1 VPEGP
6 EVRREADRVQ
16 RALKDRV
23 LEEVRFGL
31 ERLEPHGPELVGRRF
46 LACESRGKA
55 LLCHL
60 EGQRTIYSHN
70 QLYGKWIVGAR
81 GARPRGG
88 RQVRLA
94 LAAGDKQAVLYSAS
108 EIEVWDTPRLGEQ
121 RYLAKL
127 GPDALD
133 KRTHPE
139 AVVERLQSPCF
150 RRRSLGALLLDQ
162 GFVAGLGNYLRSEIL
177 FFSGLHPAWRGADLG
192 DEEAHEL
199 ATQVLAR
206 TRQAYTTRGVTNDLD
221 LVAELERE
229 GWRRVEFRHAVFS
242 RAGQACH
249 WCGTPIERV
258 EHGGRRLYLCTT
270 CQPGPV

>member
-1 VPEGP
+1 M
-6 EVRREADRVQ
+6 Q